1 MLLKKAS
8 LCQSVS
14 FVTLVMDL
22 GSIVLMCLLVSA
34 SLNVILLCSLCCL
47 LRKPGITRK
56 SENRG
61 EDNSPSPRNVK
72 KYQKH
77 DAKIKQCSKPL
88 LDREDEITI
97 VVKKTARCST
107 SPRAGTFLKI
117 GQLRQRHTLLARL
130 ASAGSGCISSC
141 ARFKDLLSCY
151 MAGL

>member
-61 EDNSPSPRNVK
+61 EDNSPSPCNVK

-97 VVKKTARCST
+97 VVKNGKVFHKSTCGHVSKNRAAETKTYTACK
-107 SPRAGTFLKI
+107 ACFG
-117 GQLRQRHTLLARL
+117 G
-130 ASAGSGCISSC
+130 
-141 ARFKDLLSCY
+141 
-151 MAGL
+151 